1 MFLLLL
7 LLLLTLLLVLLPL
20 NLVSIV
26 GCAVLTSL
34 GVVCHDA
41 LFLNTTGSSVARNA
55 PEICSL
61 RRRSPVIHCFAP
73 AIDAGWPGRGTRLGA
88 EHEGAATRRA
98 AGAHHPNH
106 SQREGSQHKGTTT
119 RGDVVEE
126 R

>member
-1 MFLLLL
+1 MFLLL
-7 LLLLTLLLVLLPL
+7 LLLLTLLLMLLPL

-73 AIDAGWPGRGTRLGA
+73 CDRSRTARRGTRLGA
-88 EHEGAATRRA
+88 QHESAATPKA
-98 AGAHHPNH
+98 AGAKILP
-106 SQREGSQHKGTTT
+106 
-119 RGDVVEE
+119 
-126 R
+126 